1 VKQLKVEGDLL
12 GGGPKVIIINHAV
25 IYDENE
31 TW

>member
-1 VKQLKVEGDLL
+1 VNHLKVEDGLL
-12 GGGPKVIIINHAV
+12 GGGPKVIIIICAV